1 MIGPSGSKGRPG
13 AAAGLPGPPPRAM
26 ASFCSNIGRLTATGR
41 VADAPIPA
49 SPGRSGL
56 CLRNP
61 VTLIDGAM
69 HWAADH
75 DGSPLA
81 DVCEGNPGRLFSGQ
95 GYVPVSMA
103 CSAWLLPRT
112 RRRRHEALRLQGQ
125 PAVDQSERNLG
136 RRNAGNDGRVNRSK
150 PLPDLA
156 LAGAA
161 VAVGTSEKREVKGVS
176 SLAPLLTPVVNNGLD
191 VDGVQVTRPA
201 ARPCRSFRFLHYSS
215 RDLKSHWRSPRAAS
229 LKPLDIP
236 AAVTVIKRAA
246 ALACH
251 RFVTMEWIVST
262 GEPVARST
270 S

>member
-1 MIGPSGSKGRPG
+1 MARPG
-13 AAAGLPGPPPRAM
+13 RKGGPGRRRACQDRRPGLCRLFAVT
-26 ASFCSNIGRLTATGR
+26 RLTATGR

-112 RRRRHEALRLQGQ
+112 RRRRNPSTLIDGAMYWQPTMMEARRRTCARGIRVGPGLRRRSGATGCRAWQLPRTRRRRNPSTLIDGAMYWQPTMMEARRRTCARGIRVGPGLRRRSGATGCRAWQLPRTCRSGHEALRLQGK
-125 PAVDQSERNLG
+125 D
-136 RRNAGNDGRVNRSK
+136 RRGPV
-150 PLPDLA
+150 
-156 LAGAA
+156 GAET
-161 VAVGTSEKREVKGVS
+161 G
-176 SLAPLLTPVVNNGLD
+176 
-191 VDGVQVTRPA
+191 
-201 ARPCRSFRFLHYSS
+201 
-215 RDLKSHWRSPRAAS
+215 SP
-229 LKPLDIP
+229 
-236 AAVTVIKRAA
+236 
-246 ALACH
+246 
-251 RFVTMEWIVST
+251 
-262 GEPVARST
+262 
-270 S
+270 

>member
-112 RRRRHEALRLQGQ
+112 RRRRHEALRLESQT
-125 PAVDQSERNLG
+125 AVDRSERNLG
-136 RRNAGNDGRVNRSK
+136 RRNAGNDGRATGANHCRMWPWPAP
-150 PLPDLA
+150 PLRWGHRRKGRLK
-156 LAGAA
+156 GSAA
-161 VAVGTSEKREVKGVS
+161 WRRFSRPSSIMVS
-176 SLAPLLTPVVNNGLD
+176 
-191 VDGVQVTRPA
+191 
-201 ARPCRSFRFLHYSS
+201 
-215 RDLKSHWRSPRAAS
+215 
-229 LKPLDIP
+229 
-236 AAVTVIKRAA
+236 
-246 ALACH
+246 
-251 RFVTMEWIVST
+251 MST
-262 GEPVARST
+262 GSR
-270 S
+270 